1 MNEFWIWFST
11 GVEHILSISGYDHIL
26 FVTLLVFTYCFN
38 KWSKLM
44 MLISAFTIGHSV
56 SLALSVTNQIQL
68 PQALVEFLIGLSIL
82 ITSVHHLINFNKPE
96 QKNSLFLLFI
106 VVFFGLIHGLGFSY
120 LLKSMLGKEDSIFI
134 PLLCFNL
141 GLEVGQ
147 LMIVSGVLVLSL
159 ILAFVLKCPYKLYKF
174 IIICFIGLIAL
185 KITIERFFD
194 LF

>member
-26 FVTLLVFTYCFN
+26 FVTLLVFAYCFN
-38 KWSKLM
+38 KWGKLLL
-44 MLISAFTIGHSV
+44 LISAFTIGHSI
-56 SLALSVTNQIQL
+56 SLALSVTNHVQL

-82 ITSVHHLINFNKPE
+82 ITAVHHLITFNKTE
-96 QKNSLFLLFI
+96 QKNSIFLLFI

-120 LLKSMLGKEDSIFI
+120 LLKSMLGKEDSIFF
-134 PLLCFNL
+134 PLLSFNL

-147 LMIVSGVLVLSL
+147 LIIVSVVLGFSFLM
-159 ILAFVLKCPYKLYKF
+159 AFVFKWPFKLYKL
-174 IIICFIGLIAL
+174 ILISIIGLVSL
-185 KITIERFFD
+185 KITIERFID

>member
-11 GVEHILSISGYDHIL
+11 GLQHILSISGYDHIL
-26 FVTLLVFTYCFN
+26 FVTLLVFTYSFN
-38 KWSKLM
+38 KWSKLLL
-44 MLISAFTIGHSV
+44 LISAFTIGHSI
-56 SLALSVTNQIQL
+56 SLALSVTNHVQL

-120 LLKSMLGKEDSIFI
+120 LLKSMLSKEDSVFF
-134 PLLCFNL
+134 PLLFFNL

-147 LMIVSGVLVLSL
+147 LIIVSLVLGFSFL
-159 ILAFVLKCPYKLYKF
+159 MAFVFKWPFKLYKL
-174 IIICFIGLIAL
+174 ILISIIGLVSL
-185 KITIERFFD
+185 KITIERFID

>member
-38 KWSKLM
+38 KWGKLM
-44 MLISAFTIGHSV
+44 MLISAFTIGHSI
-56 SLALSVTNQIQL
+56 SLGLSVTNHVQL

-82 ITSVHHLINFNKPE
+82 ITSVHHLITFNKTE
-96 QKNSLFLLFI
+96 QKNSIFLIFI

-120 LLKSMLGKEDSIFI
+120 LLKSLLGKEDSIFI

-147 LMIVSGVLVLSL
+147 LIIVSAVLGFSFLM
-159 ILAFVLKCPYKLYKF
+159 AFVFKWPFKLYKL
-174 IIICFIGLIAL
+174 ILISIIGLVSLI
-185 KITIERFFD
+185 ITIERFID

>member
-1 MNEFWIWFST
+1 MTEFWIWFST
-11 GVEHILSISGYDHIL
+11 GLEHILSISGYDHIL

-44 MLISAFTIGHSV
+44 MLISAFTIGHSI
-56 SLALSVTNQIQL
+56 SLALSVTNHVQL

-82 ITSVHHLINFNKPE
+82 ITSVHHLLNFKKTE
-96 QKNSLFLLFI
+96 QKNSIFLIFI

-147 LMIVSGVLVLSL
+147 LIIVSVVLGFSFLMAFVFKWPFKLFKL
-159 ILAFVLKCPYKLYKF
+159 IL
-174 IIICFIGLIAL
+174 ISIIGLVSL
-185 KITIERFFD
+185 KITIERFID